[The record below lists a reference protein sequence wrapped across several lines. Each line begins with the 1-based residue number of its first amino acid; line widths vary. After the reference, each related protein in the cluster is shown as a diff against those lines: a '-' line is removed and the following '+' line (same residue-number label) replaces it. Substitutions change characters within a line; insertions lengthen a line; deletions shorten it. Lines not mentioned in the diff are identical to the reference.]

1 MLIEFLLAQCP
12 ITPVDGYGGM
22 VIEAAEE
29 FNVNPRLLNTVV
41 VQETRCWH
49 GAVGS
54 QDEIGLVQL
63 HPGVWS
69 HPYNWNWLSTELGW
83 DSLDDALDPFQ
94 NLRAGAWLL
103 SVNMMLAGGDY
114 RLALAKYNGSF
125 EYADEVLRRFNTY
138 WEDCEL

>member
-1 MLIEFLLAQCP
+1 MLVEFLLAQCP
-12 ITPVDGYGGM
+12 LDPPEGYGGM
-22 VIEAAEE
+22 LIEAAEE

-49 GAVGS
+49 GAVGA
-54 QDEIGLVQL
+54 QGEIGLVQL

-83 DSLDDALDPFQ
+83 ERLEDALDPQ
-94 NLRAGAWLL
+94 ENLRAGAWLL
-103 SVNMMLAGGDY
+103 SVNMMPAGGDH

-125 EYADEVLRRFNTY
+125 EYADAVLERFYDY

>member
-12 ITPVDGYGGM
+12 LEPPVGYAGM

-41 VQETRCWH
+41 VQETRCSH
-49 GAVGS
+49 TVVGS
-54 QDEIGLVQL
+54 QGEVGLVQL
-63 HPGVWS
+63 HPGIWT
-69 HPYNWNWLSTELGW
+69 HPYNWNWLSSELGW
-83 DSLDDALDPFQ
+83 ERFEDALDPFQ

-103 SVNMMLAGGDY
+103 NVNRKLSGGDIHGS
-114 RLALAKYNGSF
+114 LTKYNGSSA
-125 EYADEVLRRFNTY
+125 YADVVLERFDLY